1 MKSKIFLLAAIVAFF
16 SGCAMPVA
24 KEESVF
30 NRYYVTMLKFTSS
43 SDVLG
48 MIHEG
53 EKEILSQSESV
64 VASWGEKENGKQF
77 WFNVVSFDEEE
88 LTAIRKYALLVDE
101 KTVDSWLIA
110 PKYGPSTRLRFDAE
124 AVMDAEV
131 LDEPYPNE
139 NAMKIA
145 ILRRLAA
152 DFANDIGQLTTEGR
166 TLSSSA
172 MMIKQAINA
181 VLTKLDE
188 SPALAIRLAEP
199 AGLSFDHMTI
209 GKSKVRMLIENDIV
223 KLKIKC
229 GKDWFLLKKFEEH
242 PDVINM

>member
-1 MKSKIFLLAAIVAFF
+1 MKSKILLLVAVAFF
-16 SGCAMPVA
+16 SGCSIPIAR
-24 KEESVF
+24 EGSVF
-30 NRYYVTMLKFTSS
+30 NRYYVTMLKFSSS
-43 SDVLG
+43 SDILSAL
-48 MIHEG
+48 HED

-64 VASWGEKENGKQF
+64 IASWGEKEDGKQI

-88 LTAIRKYALLVDE
+88 LTAIRKYAFLVDE
-101 KTVDSWLIA
+101 KTASGWIIL
-110 PKYGPSTRLRFDAE
+110 PNYGPSTRLRFDAE
-124 AVMDAEV
+124 AVIDAEV

-145 ILRRLAA
+145 ILRGLAA
-152 DFANDIGQLTTEGR
+152 DFADDIGQLSAEGR

-172 MMIKQAINA
+172 MMIKQAVNA
-181 VLTKLDE
+181 VLTKLDT
-188 SPALAIRLAEP
+188 SPALAVRLAEP

-209 GKSKVRMLIENDIV
+209 GKSKVRMLIEDDIV

-229 GKDWFLLKKFEEH
+229 GKDWFLFKKFEEH